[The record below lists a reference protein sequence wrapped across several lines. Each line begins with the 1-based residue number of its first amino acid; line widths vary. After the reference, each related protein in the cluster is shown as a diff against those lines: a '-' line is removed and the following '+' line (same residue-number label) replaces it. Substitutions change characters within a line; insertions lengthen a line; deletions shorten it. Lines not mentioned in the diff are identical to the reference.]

1 MSWDKTV
8 KDDGVEFAPVFLKGF
23 LGADCPGKDR
33 RSVQTFIQKE
43 ADILGIFVTVGN
55 KIRSADEIQKQ
66 MLYQEAQHIAAL
78 CHRPC
83 QIGRKLSPDHIL
95 SVPAVP

>member
-33 RSVQTFIQKE
+33 RSVQTFSQKE
-43 ADILGIFVTVGN
+43 ADILAGDL
-55 KIRSADEIQKQ
+55 K
-66 MLYQEAQHIAAL
+66 AL
-78 CHRPC
+78 NDSIKSGLPMKFKSRCC
-83 QIGRKLSPDHIL
+83 TRKHST
-95 SVPAVP
+95 